1 MTNKGN
7 PKAIKVVKGGAHK
20 VAAARG
26 QKTPPVKT
34 AQQTAREMVQNVS
47 SWVSELQQR
56 KRLETAQAIKNL
68 FPDTPQ
74 PKGA

>member
-7 PKAIKVVKGGAHK
+7 PKVIKVVKGGGQK
-20 VAAARG
+20 IVAARG
-26 QKTPPVKT
+26 QKPQAVKT

-47 SWVSELQQR
+47 SWVSDLQQR

-68 FPDTPQ
+68 FPDPPQ
-74 PKGA
+74 PKGV